1 MAFEMQE
8 KRRFRQ
14 TIAVLALLVAGIGLF
29 VVDSARGEE
38 KGKAV
43 DLAARALG
51 VPMSTKH
58 EHTPEHAA
66 LAREIGQEVVCLCG
80 TCPKRTISDCECGW
94 AKQHQNSLVNAVV
107 AGNSKE
113 RIIQTYRQVYGDQ
126 VLAMLPNEG
135 FAITAWALPYAVAMV
150 AFVVILLLGIRFAAK
165 PSTVT
170 AMTEQAEDNIV
181 PAVTDDDE
189 AREQLERELEDLD

>member
-1 MAFEMQE
+1 MAFSAHP
-8 KRRFRQ
+8 KRRLAAI
-14 TIAVLALLVAGIGLF
+14 IAVITLIVTVLGF
-29 VVDSARGEE
+29 SMVDTARGEE
-38 KGKAV
+38 KGKPI
-43 DLAARALG
+43 DLAAKALG

-58 EHTPEHAA
+58 NHTAEQAA

-113 RIIQTYRQVYGDQ
+113 KIIQTYRQVYGDQ

-135 FAITAWALPYAVAMV
+135 FAVTAWALPYAVAMI
-150 AFVVILLLGIRFAAK
+150 AFVVILLLGIRFASK

-170 AMTEQAEDNIV
+170 AMTEQADEIV
-181 PAVTDDDE
+181 PAVTQDDE
-189 AREQLERELEDLD
+189 ARAQLERELEDLD

>member
-1 MAFEMQE
+1 VAFKKKE
-8 KRRFRQ
+8 KRRLGL
-14 TIAVLALLVAGIGLF
+14 TIAVLAFLVTSASLS
-29 VVDSARGEE
+29 VVDSALGEE

-43 DLAARALG
+43 DLAARVLG
-51 VPMSTKH
+51 VSMATKH
-58 EHTPEHAA
+58 EHTAEHAA

-113 RIIQTYRQVYGDQ
+113 KIIQIYRQVYGDQ

-150 AFVVILLLGIRFAAK
+150 AFVVILLLGVRFAAK

-170 AMTEQAEDNIV
+170 ALTEQAEDSNL
-181 PAVTDDDE
+181 PPVTDDDE